1 MNDKNVTQDDL
12 EINRRITDLESDS
25 KSGIRSYNRNFM
37 LLAAIL
43 VGSTFF
49 NYTEL
54 SKFKDSQTAFQI
66 SVSEKFA
73 GMTANFAGMTANFTG
88 LSEEVTG
95 LSEEVTGLSEEVTGI
110 KEEVT
115 GLSEEVTGLSEEVTG
130 LSEEVT
136 GIKESFR
143 EELTKLDTRLM
154 AQITELKDSVSDQLL
169 DNNRTLGELI
179 AKGDSLQSQA
189 VN

>member
-1 MNDKNVTQDDL
+1 MNDKYVTPDDL

-73 GMTANFAGMTANFTG
+73 GMSANITG
-88 LSEEVTG
+88 LSEEVTELSEEVTG
-95 LSEEVTGLSEEVTGI
+95 LSEEVTGLSEEVT
-110 KEEVT
+110 E
-115 GLSEEVTGLSEEVTG
+115 LSEEVTG

-143 EELTKLDTRLM
+143 EELTELDTRLM
-154 AQITELKDSVSDQLL
+154 TQITELKDSVSNQLL

-179 AKGDSLQSQA
+179 AKGNSLQSQA

>member
-73 GMTANFAGMTANFTG
+73 GMTANF
-88 LSEEVTG
+88 
-95 LSEEVTGLSEEVTGI
+95 
-110 KEEVT
+110 
-115 GLSEEVTGLSEEVTG
+115 TG

-143 EELTKLDTRLM
+143 EEFTELDTRLM

-179 AKGDSLQSQA
+179 AKGDSLQSQTI
-189 VN
+189 N